1 VRFLRPDLGW
11 WLLAAFA
18 AILIVRWRAR
28 RPFAASTTVGWI
40 DRASR
45 ASMLR
50 ALPFL
55 TLAAA
60 LALTGLALMD
70 PVLPYSESEVR
81 SRGLDIVIVLDLS
94 SSMQEP
100 MERVKPA
107 RTMAQLTFSN
117 RDTALTARPAGKT
130 RLEAT
135 KDAIRT
141 FVSHRRDDRVAL
153 VVFSDNAYVVS
164 PLTFDRDYLL
174 RYIDIV
180 DDQILRGEGMTA
192 IGDGLALANFLLAR
206 QTTMGERRNRVIVL
220 FTDGE
225 NNRGR
230 DPLDVLKE
238 SDAAQIRVHMVGV
251 DLEDEIKNKNEVQR
265 LVGTVR
271 RYGGRYFD
279 ASTVRDLDTASRA
292 IDALEKGF
300 LSNKVYVRDAPVYQ
314 WFALPAL
321 LCLALTLALKAV
333 PYFIDVT

>member
-1 VRFLRPDLGW
+1 MRFLHPDVGW

-18 AILIVRWRAR
+18 GVLIVAR
-28 RPFAASTTVGWI
+28 MRRTFAAVTTVRWI
-40 DRASR
+40 GRASR
-45 ASMLR
+45 ASILR
-50 ALPFL
+50 RLPFV

-60 LALTGLALMD
+60 LALAGIALMD
-70 PVLPYSESEVR
+70 PVLPYSEAEIQ

-100 MERVKPA
+100 MERVKPP
-107 RTMAQLTFSN
+107 RTMANLTFSN
-117 RDTALTARPAGKT
+117 RDTALTLRPEGKT

-135 KDAIRT
+135 KDAIKT

-153 VVFSDNAYVVS
+153 IVFSDNAYVVS

-174 RYIDIV
+174 RYIDMV
-180 DDQILRGEGMTA
+180 DDRILRGEGMTA
-192 IGDGLALANFLLAR
+192 IGDGLALANYLLAR
-206 QTTMGERRNRVIVL
+206 QTTMAERRNHVIVL

-230 DPLDVLKE
+230 DPVDVLKE
-238 SDAAQIRVHMVGV
+238 VDAAHVRVHMVGV
-251 DLEDEIKNKNEVQR
+251 DLEDEVRNKKDVQR
-265 LVGTVR
+265 LVTTIR

-279 ASTVRDLDTASRA
+279 ATRVRDLDGASRA

-300 LSNKVYVRDAPVYQ
+300 LTNKVYVRDAPVYQ

-321 LCLALTLALKAV
+321 LVLALTAALKAV
-333 PYFIDVT
+333 PYFVDHT

>member
-1 VRFLRPDLGW
+1 MRFLRPDLAW
-11 WLLAAFA
+11 WLVAAFA
-18 AILIVRWRAR
+18 AVVILRWRAR
-28 RPFAASTTVGWI
+28 RAFAASTTVTSI

-45 ASMLR
+45 ASILR
-50 ALPFL
+50 ALPFV

-70 PVLPYSESEVR
+70 PVLPYSEAEIS

-100 MERVKPA
+100 MERVKPV
-107 RTMAQLTFSN
+107 RTMANLTFSN
-117 RDTALTARPAGKT
+117 RDTAQTVRPSGKT

-230 DPLDVLKE
+230 DPVEAK
-238 SDAAQIRVHMVGV
+238 IRVHMVGV
-251 DLEDEIKNKNEVQR
+251 DLEDEIRNKNEVQR

-271 RYGGRYFD
+271 RFGGRYFD

-292 IDALEKGF
+292 IDSLEKGF

-321 LCLALTLALKAV
+321 LFLAVTIGLKAV